1 MKKQITWIL
10 VADGKRGMIYS
21 HDGPGQGIVAVPGMK
36 FETELHASRDI
47 VSDKPGRVQ
56 ESGYSA
62 RHSVE
67 RVDYHRLEK
76 AHFAQELAKRLDA
89 ALEEG
94 KCQRLVLVAPPRA
107 LGDLRQAL
115 APKSRSAVTGELD
128 KDLTQA
134 KLPDIAK
141 HLEAVLAV

>member
-10 VADGKRGMIYS
+10 VADGKRGLILS
-21 HDGPGQGIVAVPGMK
+21 HDGPGHGVVAVPGMK
-36 FETELHASRDI
+36 FETELHPSRDI

-56 ESGYSA
+56 ESAYSG

-67 RVDYHRLEK
+67 PVDYHRVEK
-76 AHFAQELAKRLDA
+76 GHFAQELAKRLDA
-89 ALEEG
+89 ALEQG

-115 APKSRSAVTGELD
+115 APKSRNAVTGEID

-134 KLPDIAK
+134 KLPEIAK

>member
-1 MKKQITWIL
+1 MKKHVTWIL
-10 VADGKRGMIYS
+10 VADGKRGVIYS
-21 HDGPGQGIVAVPGMK
+21 HDGPGHGVAAVPGMR

-56 ESGYSA
+56 ESSYSG

-67 RVDYHRLEK
+67 PVDYHRVEK
-76 AHFAQELAKRLDA
+76 TQFVQELAKRLDA
-89 ALEEG
+89 AIEQG
-94 KCQRLVLVAPPRA
+94 KCQSLVLVAPPRA

-115 APKSRSAVTGELD
+115 APKSRSAVTGEID

-134 KLPDIAK
+134 KLPDIAT

>member
-1 MKKQITWIL
+1 MKKHVTWVL
-10 VADGKRGMIYS
+10 VADGKRGMIFS
-21 HDGPGQGIVAVPGMK
+21 HDGPGHGLAAVPDMK
-36 FETELHASRDI
+36 FETELHPSRDI

-56 ESGYSA
+56 ESGYSG

-67 RVDYHRLEK
+67 PVDYHRVEK

-89 ALEEG
+89 ALEQG

-115 APKSRSAVTGELD
+115 APKSRSAVAGEID

-134 KLPDIAK
+134 KLPEIAK